1 MSTVKWKK
9 HQILG
14 SGSFG
19 TVHVASPSNEPN
31 STNVV
36 AVKSASF
43 PHSDSLKK
51 ETKFL
56 YELRGCPEIV
66 QCFGDDISVEN
77 NNEVYN
83 VMLEFAPGGTLSD
96 LINIPGKMSE
106 RLVAFYTRMILK
118 GLSNIHQSFVHC
130 DIKPRNILVFPMKD
144 GTNHLKIADFGLA
157 KDARVEIDSYRGTL
171 VYSSPES
178 VEFGVLEAAT
188 DIWSLGCTVIEMITG
203 EKIWKNIGRQELIN
217 EIVRGEPIIPQNISD
232 IAKDFLQRCLAK
244 EQQKRWT
251 ADKLLNHPFIVDN
264 FVKVAENCDQEVFS
278 CINPLGSCS
287 WISTHDLF
295 STHVDITS
303 CPGSF
308 QRLFPSMYLNHDA
321 RYNLRT

>member
-19 TVHVASPSNEPN
+19 TVYVASPSNEPN
-31 STNVV
+31 STNVI

-43 PHSDSLKK
+43 PHSYLLKK
-51 ETKFL
+51 ETNFL

-66 QCFGDDISVEN
+66 QCFGDDINVEN
-77 NNEVYN
+77 NKEVYN

-106 RLVAFYTRMILK
+106 RLVAFYT
-118 GLSNIHQSFVHC
+118 Q
-130 DIKPRNILVFPMKD
+130 
-144 GTNHLKIADFGLA
+144 
-157 KDARVEIDSYRGTL
+157 
-171 VYSSPES
+171 S
-178 VEFGVLEAAT
+178 VESGVLETST
-188 DIWSLGCTVIEMITG
+188 DIWSLGCIVIEMITG
-203 EKIWKNIGRQELIN
+203 EKIWKNVSRQELIN

-244 EQQKRWT
+244 EGQKRWT
-251 ADKLLNHPFIVDN
+251 ADKLLYHPFIVDN
-264 FVKVAENCDQEVFS
+264 FVKVAQNCDQEVFS
-278 CINPLGSCS
+278 WINPLGSCS
-287 WISTHDLF
+287 WTSTHDLF
-295 STHVDITS
+295 STHVGIPS

-308 QRLFPSMYLNHDA
+308 QRLF
-321 RYNLRT
+321 

>member
-43 PHSDSLKK
+43 PHSDSLKM
-51 ETKFL
+51 ETNFL

-83 VMLEFAPGGTLSD
+83 VILEFAPGGTLSD

-118 GLSNIHQSFVHC
+118 GLSNIHELFVHC
-130 DIKPRNILVFPMKD
+130 DIKPGNILVFPMKD

-157 KDARVEIDSYRGTL
+157 KDVGVEIDSYRGTL

-178 VEFGVLEAAT
+178 VEFGVLETST
-188 DIWSLGCTVIEMITG
+188 DIWSLGCIVIEMITG
-203 EKIWKNIGRQELIN
+203 EKIWKNISKQELIN

-244 EQQKRWT
+244 ERQKRWT
-251 ADKLLNHPFIVDN
+251 ADKLLYHPFIVDN
-264 FVKVAENCDQEVFS
+264 LVKVAENCDQEVFS

-287 WISTHDLF
+287 WTSTYDLF
-295 STHVDITS
+295 
-303 CPGSF
+303 
-308 QRLFPSMYLNHDA
+308 
-321 RYNLRT
+321 